1 MEVILLDKVENLGG
15 LGDRVRVKPG
25 YARNYLVPQGKAK
38 YATAANIAEFE
49 ARRAELEKR
58 MADALGRAKAQGERL
73 QDTTV
78 TIASKA
84 GGEGKLFGSVSAVD
98 IEQALAAQ
106 GIEIERKAVRL
117 PEGPIRRV
125 GEYAV
130 DLQLHPEVAV
140 TIGVNVVA
148 E

>member
-58 MADALGRAKAQGERL
+58 MADALARSKAQGERL